1 MTCCQLIYRTKTAVQ
16 KTVMWGGST
25 ERNLWGNVFKGISF
39 VSEYGERVELWAD
52 QKGKLL
58 EAGCTEAE
66 DM

>member
-16 KTVMWGGST
+16 KTDMWSET
-25 ERNLWGNVFKGISF
+25 CEAMFYKGISF